1 MLTTTMLS
9 ATNDGRLSVPTLSP
23 VLTASSFGLPLPY
36 PFHSHQL
43 FRVAVRCPPPP
54 LLPVPVLQLGGIS
67 PRRAGA
73 GRVEQRAKAWLGF
86 WNLSLS
92 SRRGAAV
99 AGPQSLRIFRFY
111 LPADTKAS
119 PGVRGRRA
127 GTHGCA
133 HTRTTAQRRAH
144 LCIHTQRD
152 TQTLSRQ
159 ARAHS
164 RALTRIGTRLRAR
177 ARVDQ
182 LRSAAQPLLSGH
194 AHAEPRTEPHTRA
207 HTRTLHAPGG
217 GPGAVQLQRRAG
229 TRAGAAAAAATAEE
243 AERGSRERAG
253 PRSSWRPGIFQ
264 PGSRRRGPPCGRRGP
279 WATKGHGE
287 CGWPPCPTRSWGRPG
302 RGHGRRFQSASP

>member
-1 MLTTTMLS
+1 MLS
-9 ATNDGRLSVPTLSP
+9 ATNGGHLSVPTLSP

-54 LLPVPVLQLGGIS
+54 LLPVPRSAVGWYLS
-67 PRRAGA
+67 RKAGA

-127 GTHGCA
+127 RTHGCA

-144 LCIHTQRD
+144 LCIHTQRH
-152 TQTLSRQ
+152 TGTFPTG
-159 ARAHS
+159 S
-164 RALTRIGTRLRAR
+164 RAQPCTHSHWHALTCTRSRGPAAVGSPDFTLWARTRRAAHR
-177 ARVDQ
+177 ATHA
-182 LRSAAQPLLSGH
+182 RSH
-194 AHAEPRTEPHTRA
+194 PHTPRPWRRSGRCA
-207 HTRTLHAPGG
+207 APATGGDPGG
-217 GPGAVQLQRRAG
+217 GGGGGDSGGGGAG
-229 TRAGAAAAAATAEE
+229 
-243 AERGSRERAG
+243 
-253 PRSSWRPGIFQ
+253 
-264 PGSRRRGPPCGRRGP
+264 
-279 WATKGHGE
+279 
-287 CGWPPCPTRSWGRPG
+287 
-302 RGHGRRFQSASP
+302 

>member
-1 MLTTTMLS
+1 MQATKVGLGANNDDVIGHQRWSPLCPYLISSSHRFLFRPAPPIPFPLS
-9 ATNDGRLSVPTLSP
+9 SALQSCS
-23 VLTASSFGLPLPY
+23 PLPA
-36 PFHSHQL
+36 PTPSSCP
-43 FRVAVRCPPPP
+43 RSAVGWY
-54 LLPVPVLQLGGIS
+54 LS
-67 PRRAGA
+67 RRAGA

-127 GTHGCA
+127 RTHGCA

-152 TQTLSRQ
+152 TQILSRQ
-159 ARAHS
+159 DRAHS

-182 LRSAAQPLLSGH
+182 PRSAA
-194 AHAEPRTEPHTRA
+194 
-207 HTRTLHAPGG
+207 
-217 GPGAVQLQRRAG
+217 
-229 TRAGAAAAAATAEE
+229 
-243 AERGSRERAG
+243 
-253 PRSSWRPGIFQ
+253 
-264 PGSRRRGPPCGRRGP
+264 
-279 WATKGHGE
+279 
-287 CGWPPCPTRSWGRPG
+287 
-302 RGHGRRFQSASP
+302 